1 MEWDAV
7 VKSIDELLFSETGK
21 HLDDL
26 QLAIIKGVLNGKK
39 YADIAEQYGC
49 TTGHVKDEAYELW
62 SVLSQLLGE
71 NLNKGNFCATVER
84 LGLANYQSPIIGNH
98 VRFNNINLC
107 TNSNSS
113 QLEEREN
120 TTIDGREA
128 EEDGLQTQL
137 QHQVK
142 LNIVPQLVKLGL
154 TAKQISEVLDLPLSE
169 VQAKIQ

>member
-49 TTGHVKDEAYELW
+49 TTGHVKDEGYELW

-107 TNSNSS
+107 TNPNTS
-113 QLEEREN
+113 EPEDREPTPVN
-120 TTIDGREA
+120 GGKV
-128 EEDGLQTQL
+128 EEDKIQDTL

-154 TAKQISEVLDLPLSE
+154 TAKQIAEVLELPLSE
-169 VQAKIQ
+169 VQVKIK